1 MKKNMLVIAAIIII
15 VASFAVLGVI
25 GKILYNNISAKS
37 AINNQTA
44 QKKADTQ
51 KSKKKISVAAQ
62 TEKITRTS
70 FQTGDSGD
78 DVKLIQKLINKFGY
92 NITADG
98 KYGEETTYIVM
109 DFQKK
114 HKIILDGKVSGL
126 TLDALKKAPDP
137 STMYQASA
145 QSVLSASDAA
155 NKAKYESVVNNAD
168 CNSYTN
174 YFIVVNLSEQK
185 VYIYNGTN
193 HNWQL
198 INEFQCASG
207 SASSPTI
214 PGHYF
219 LGVKD
224 TQFVLDNG
232 TTCKY
237 YSQIQ
242 GNMLFHSILFD
253 KNGNVIDPTL
263 GASVSHGCVRL
274 ALENAKYIYDDVPIG
289 SGIWIY

>member
-1 MKKNMLVIAAIIII
+1 MKKNILAAAAIIVI
-15 VASFAVLGVI
+15 VVSFATLVII
-25 GKILYNNISAKS
+25 GKKLYSSISAKS
-37 AINNQTA
+37 ITSSQTV
-44 QKKADTQ
+44 Q
-51 KSKKKISVAAQ
+51 KSSSSKKNKKKLAVAAQ
-62 TEKITRTS
+62 AEKQARTS
-70 FQTGDSGD
+70 FQSGDSGD
-78 DVKLIQKLINKFGY
+78 DVKEIQKLINKFGY

-114 HKIILDGKVSGL
+114 HKIILDGKVSGA
-126 TLDALKKAPDP
+126 TLAALKKAPD
-137 STMYQASA
+137 SSNMYQAAS
-145 QSVLSASDAA
+145 QSVLSANDAA
-155 NKAKYESVVNNAD
+155 NKTKYESVVNSAD
-168 CNSYTN
+168 CESYTN

-207 SASSPTI
+207 SASSPTT

-237 YSQIQ
+237 YSQIK
-242 GNMLFHSILFD
+242 GNMLFHSILYD
-253 KNGNVIDPTL
+253 KNGNVIDSTL
-263 GASVSHGCVRL
+263 GTGVSHGCVRL
-274 ALENAKYIYDDVPIG
+274 ALDNAKYIYDDVPIG